1 MCFCSIFVLCYRTQ
15 YTHGKEVVI
24 LRKPDKV
31 SAEEK
36 QKRVKLGKALKQLRE
51 KRDLSLREVAEPI
64 GIVAS
69 QLMTLE
75 SGANVPSPRVYNEL
89 VKLLKPSVS
98 QRKSWDKLYSELR
111 GTPPPD
117 VCEIVM
123 ATEGMNDALRLLEG
137 VSLTPEQLQELKETL
152 LRFRPPD
159 KGGGE
164 CDRPV

>member
-1 MCFCSIFVLCYRTQ
+1 MRFCSIFVLCYRTQ
-15 YTHGKEVVI
+15 NNHGKEVVI

-36 QKRVKLGKALKQLRE
+36 RKRERLGKALKQLRKE
-51 KRDLSLREVAEPI
+51 RNLSLRDVAEPI

-75 SGANVPSPRVYNEL
+75 SGTNVPSPKVYNEL
-89 VKLLKPSVS
+89 VKLLKPSAS

-123 ATEGMNDALRLLEG
+123 ATEGMNEALRLLDG
-137 VSLTPEQLQELKETL
+137 ISLTPEQLQELKETL

-164 CDRPV
+164 CDRHV

>member
-1 MCFCSIFVLCYRTQ
+1 MHFCSIFVLCYRTQ
-15 YTHGKEVVI
+15 NGHGKEVVI

-36 QKRVKLGKALKQLRE
+36 RKREKLGKALKQLRG
-51 KRDLSLREVAEPI
+51 KRNLSLRQVAEPI

-69 QLMTLE
+69 QLMMLE
-75 SGANVPSPRVYNEL
+75 SGANVPSPRVYNGL
-89 VKLLKPSVS
+89 VNLLKPSAS

>member
-1 MCFCSIFVLCYRTQ
+1 M
-15 YTHGKEVVI
+15 
-24 LRKPDKV
+24 RKPDKV

-36 QKRVKLGKALKQLRE
+36 RLREKLGKAIKQLRE
-51 KRDLSLREVAEPI
+51 KRDLSLRQVAEPI

-75 SGANVPSPRVYNEL
+75 SGTNVPSPRVYNEL
-89 VKLLKPSVS
+89 VKLLKPSAS

-117 VCEIVM
+117 VCDIVL

-137 VSLTPEQLQELKETL
+137 ISLTPEQLQELKQTL
-152 LRFRPPD
+152 LRFRPPE
-159 KGGGE
+159 KRGGE
-164 CDRPV
+164 CNQSG